1 MAFKLLLLGKGSREE
16 IMLSAKDIGGFMAMM
31 PAFATD
37 DAADFQARATV
48 DVGRLHHGVDRMI
61 RDGVNVI
68 STTGSFGE
76 CHTLLLDEYRTLAHE
91 AAAANNQRVPLFI
104 GVTST
109 NTREVA
115 EKCKLLGDAKVDG
128 VLVGVP
134 YYFPSTVQNAVRFFR
149 DIGEAFPKLNIMIYH
164 NPALHNVTLPVEAF
178 TEIIKNP
185 AVVAMKDSHR
195 SPDEFQRL
203 DKILA
208 GRMSVMVNQNQIAE
222 YCQYG
227 ARGFWSIDAWMGPWP
242 QIALRDAFQR
252 GDYEA
257 ARSITT
263 DLAPPA
269 GSPAKNLSWRET
281 ASKIGI
287 RMAGYVDPGPLRP
300 PFVEIPQEVIDRQA
314 TRVAHWK
321 TLCEKYKE
329 KLAAAE

>member
-1 MAFKLLLLGKGSREE
+1 
-16 IMLSAKDIGGFMAMM
+16 MLSAKDVSGFMAMM

-37 DAADFQARATV
+37 NAADFQARSTV

-76 CHTLLLDEYRTLAHE
+76 CHTLLMDEFNTLAHE
-91 AAAANNQRVPLFI
+91 TAAANKKRVPLFI

-109 NTREVA
+109 HTREVA
-115 EKCKLLGDAKVDG
+115 EKCRLLSDAGVDG

-178 TEIIKNP
+178 TEITRNP
-185 AVVAMKDSHR
+185 AVIAMKDSHR
-195 SPDEFQRL
+195 SPEEFQRL
-203 DKILA
+203 EKILA
-208 GRMSVMVNQNQIAE
+208 GRMSVMVNQNQVAE
-222 YCQYG
+222 YSQYG

-242 QIALRDAFQR
+242 QLALRNAFQS
-252 GDYEA
+252 GDYELA
-257 ARSITT
+257 KAITA
-263 DLAPPA
+263 DMAPQG

-300 PFVEIPQEVIDRQA
+300 PFVEIPQEVIERQA

-321 TLCEKYKE
+321 TLCEKYQGR
-329 KLAAAE
+329 LAAAE